1 MTGMALKP
9 TLTVLV
15 AMSTLQPLA
24 LNLVAPAAPNLSRHF
39 GASYATIQ
47 LTLTLFLVAVA
58 LTQLISG
65 PLSDRFGRRP
75 CVNAGIALFVVGS
88 LLGAIAPSIELLL
101 LARILQGAGSGS
113 VFALSRAII
122 RDTATRDQAASQIA
136 TVTMVMVVAPMIAPW
151 LGGQIETAFG
161 WRMILWFMTVTG
173 AVVLLLTMMRLPETA
188 ANLGQRTPL
197 LGVFRAF
204 PQLAANRVFVL
215 NVIAV
220 STSSSAFFAFIAAAP
235 YVIVETMGHGSD
247 VYGTYFILNA
257 LGYMLGN
264 FAMARLVARIG
275 APRMVY
281 LGLVIS
287 SIALTIA
294 VPLALRTDW
303 SPLMLFLPLA
313 LSAIGNGMT
322 IPGST
327 AEALSARP
335 ELAGSAAGLM
345 GAIQLGLSALMTV
358 LISWLVTIW
367 PPALVVLMWF
377 LTAAGLVAIHL
388 GRRDASPDR

>member
-1 MTGMALKP
+1 MTGIALKP

-15 AMSTLQPLA
+15 AISTLQPLA

-58 LTQLISG
+58 LTQLVSG

-88 LLGAIAPSIELLL
+88 LLGAVAPSIELLL
-101 LARILQGAGSGS
+101 LARVLQGAGSGS

-136 TVTMVMVVAPMIAPW
+136 TVTMVMVVAPMVAPW

-173 AVVLLLTMMRLPETA
+173 TIVLLLTMLRLPETA

-215 NVIAV
+215 NVVAV

-235 YVIVETMGHGSD
+235 YIVVETMGRGSD

-264 FAMARLVARIG
+264 FAMARLVVRIG
-275 APRMVY
+275 APRMVH

-287 SIALTIA
+287 TIAMTIA
-294 VPLALRTDW
+294 VPLALREDW

-313 LSAIGNGMT
+313 LNAIGNGMT

-358 LISWLVTIW
+358 LISWLVTVW
-367 PPALVVLMWF
+367 PPSLVVLMWL

-388 GRRDASPDR
+388 GRRDTSPDH

>member
-1 MTGMALKP
+1 MTALAPKP

-15 AMSTLQPLA
+15 AISALQPIA
-24 LNLVAPAAPNLSRHF
+24 LNLLAPAAPALSRHF
-39 GASYATIQ
+39 VSSYATIQ

-58 LTQLISG
+58 LTQLVSG

-75 CVNAGIALFVVGS
+75 CVNAGIALFVAGS
-88 LLGAIAPSIELLL
+88 VLGALAPSIELLL
-101 LARILQGAGSGS
+101 LARILEGAGSGS
-113 VFALSRAII
+113 AFALSRAII
-122 RDTATRDQAASQIA
+122 RDTASRDESASQIA
-136 TVTMVMVVAPMIAPW
+136 TVTMVMVIAPMLAPW

-161 WRMILWFMTVTG
+161 WRMILWFMTASGV
-173 AVVLLLTMMRLPETA
+173 VVLLLTLARLPETA
-188 ANLGQRTPL
+188 PNVGQKTPL

-204 PQLAANRVFVL
+204 PELISNRVFVL
-215 NVIAV
+215 NVVAV
-220 STSSSAFFAFIAAAP
+220 STSSATFFAFIAAAP
-235 YVIVETMGHGSD
+235 YIVVETMGRGSD
-247 VYGTYFILNA
+247 TYGAFFILNA
-257 LGYMLGN
+257 AGYMVGN
-264 FAMARLVARIG
+264 FAMARLVVKIG
-275 APRMVY
+275 APRMVR

-287 SIALTIA
+287 SIAMTVA
-294 VPLALRTDW
+294 VPLSLSPAW

-313 LSAIGNGMT
+313 INAIGNGMT

-367 PPALVVLMWF
+367 PPSLVVLMWV
-377 LTAAGLVAIHL
+377 LTLTGLVAVHF
-388 GRRDASPDR
+388 GRRGTSPRR

>member
-1 MTGMALKP
+1 
-9 TLTVLV
+9 
-15 AMSTLQPLA
+15 
-24 LNLVAPAAPNLSRHF
+24 
-39 GASYATIQ
+39 
-47 LTLTLFLVAVA
+47 
-58 LTQLISG
+58 
-65 PLSDRFGRRP
+65 
-75 CVNAGIALFVVGS
+75 
-88 LLGAIAPSIELLL
+88 
-101 LARILQGAGSGS
+101 GS

-122 RDTATRDQAASQIA
+122 RDTASRDQAASQIA
-136 TVTMVMVVAPMIAPW
+136 TVTMVMVVAPMVAPW

-173 AVVLLLTMMRLPETA
+173 VVVLLLTVVRLPETA
-188 ANLGQRTPL
+188 PNLGQRTPL

-204 PQLAANRVFVL
+204 PQLAGNRAFVL

-220 STSSSAFFAFIAAAP
+220 STSTSAFFAFIAAAP
-235 YVIVETMGHGSD
+235 YVVVETMGRGSD

-264 FAMARLVARIG
+264 FAMARLVVRIG
-275 APRMVY
+275 APRMVH

-287 SIALTIA
+287 SVAMTIA

-313 LSAIGNGMT
+313 LNAIGNGMT

-345 GAIQLGLSALMTV
+345 GAIQLGLSALVTV

-367 PPALVVLMWF
+367 PPALVLLMWL

-388 GRRDASPDR
+388 GRRDTSPDH

>member
-1 MTGMALKP
+1 MTGAMAKP
-9 TLTVLV
+9 TLLVLV
-15 AMSTLQPLA
+15 AMSALQPLA

-58 LTQLISG
+58 LTQLVSG

-88 LLGAIAPSIELLL
+88 LLGAVAPSIELLL
-101 LARILQGAGSGS
+101 LARVLQGAGSGS

-122 RDTATRDQAASQIA
+122 RDTASRDEAASQIA

-173 AVVLLLTMMRLPETA
+173 AIVLLLTMTRLPETA
-188 ANLGQRTPL
+188 PNLGLRTPL
-197 LGVFRAF
+197 LGIFRAF
-204 PQLAANRVFVL
+204 PELIANRVFVL
-215 NVIAV
+215 NVIAL
-220 STSSSAFFAFIAAAP
+220 SASSSAFFVFIAAAP
-235 YVIVETMGHGSD
+235 YVVVETMGRGSD
-247 VYGTYFILNA
+247 TYGAYFILNA

-264 FAMARLVARIG
+264 FAMARLVVRIG
-275 APRMVY
+275 APRMVHV
-281 LGLVIS
+281 GLVIS
-287 SIALTIA
+287 FAAMTIAL
-294 VPLALRTDW
+294 PLSFSPAW

-313 LSAIGNGMT
+313 FNALGNGMT

-327 AEALSARP
+327 AEGLSARP

-345 GAIQLGLSALMTV
+345 GALQLGFSALMTV

-367 PPALVVLMWF
+367 PQSLMVTMW
-377 LTAAGLVAIHL
+377 LLIGIGLLAIHL
-388 GRRDASPDR
+388 GRRSRPPAG

>member
-58 LTQLISG
+58 LTQLVSG

-173 AVVLLLTMMRLPETA
+173 AVVLLLTTMRLPETA

-264 FAMARLVARIG
+264 FAMARLVVRIG

-287 SIALTIA
+287 SIALTVA

>member
-15 AMSTLQPLA
+15 AMSALQPLA

-58 LTQLISG
+58 LTQLVSG

-101 LARILQGAGSGS
+101 LARVLQGAGSGS

-136 TVTMVMVVAPMIAPW
+136 TVTMVMVVAPMVAPW

-173 AVVLLLTMMRLPETA
+173 TIVLLLTVLRLPETA

-215 NVIAV
+215 NVVAV

-235 YVIVETMGHGSD
+235 YIVVETMGRGSD
-247 VYGTYFILNA
+247 VYGAYFILNA

-264 FAMARLVARIG
+264 FAMARLVVRIG
-275 APRMVY
+275 APRMVH

-287 SIALTIA
+287 TIAMTIA
-294 VPLALRTDW
+294 VPLALREDW

-313 LSAIGNGMT
+313 LNAIGNGMT

-358 LISWLVTIW
+358 LISWLVTVW
-367 PPALVVLMWF
+367 PPALVVLMWL

-388 GRRDASPDR
+388 GRRDASPER

>member
-264 FAMARLVARIG
+264 FAMARLVVRIG

>member
-1 MTGMALKP
+1 MTATPLKP
-9 TLTVLV
+9 TLAVLV
-15 AMSTLQPLA
+15 AMSALQPLA

-58 LTQLISG
+58 LTQLVSG

-101 LARILQGAGSGS
+101 LARVLQGAGSGS

-122 RDTATRDQAASQIA
+122 RDTATRDEAASQIA

-161 WRMILWFMTVTG
+161 WRMILWFMTVAG
-173 AVVLLLTMMRLPETA
+173 AVVLLMTTLRLPETA
-188 ANLGQRTPL
+188 SNLGQRTPL

-204 PQLAANRVFVL
+204 PQLAGNRVFVL
-215 NVIAV
+215 NVVAV

-235 YVIVETMGHGSD
+235 YVVVETMGRGSD
-247 VYGTYFILNA
+247 VYGTYFIMNA

-264 FAMARLVARIG
+264 FLMARLVVRLG
-275 APRMVY
+275 APRMVHI
-281 LGLVIS
+281 GLIIS
-287 SIALTIA
+287 SIAITIA
-294 VPLALRTDW
+294 LPLALRADW

-313 LSAIGNGMT
+313 LNAIGNGMT

-335 ELAGSAAGLM
+335 ELAGAAAGLM
-345 GAIQLGLSALMTV
+345 GAIQLGFSALMTI
-358 LISWLVTIW
+358 LISWLVTMW
-367 PPALVVLMWF
+367 APSLVVLMWF
-377 LTAAGLVAIHL
+377 LTVGGLVAIHL
-388 GRRDASPDR
+388 GRRYATPAR

>member
-1 MTGMALKP
+1 MSGMASKP
-9 TLTVLV
+9 TLAVLV

-24 LNLVAPAAPNLSRHF
+24 LNLMAPAAPNLARHF
-39 GASYATIQ
+39 GESYATIQ

-58 LTQLISG
+58 LTQLVSG
-65 PLSDRFGRRP
+65 PLSDRFGRRA
-75 CVNAGIALFVVGS
+75 CVNAGIALFVAGS

-101 LARILQGAGSGS
+101 LARVLQGAGSGS

-122 RDTATRDQAASQIA
+122 RDTASRDEAASQIA
-136 TVTMVMVVAPMIAPW
+136 TVTMVMVVAPMVAPW

-161 WRMILWFMTVTG
+161 WRMILWFMTVAGT
-173 AVVLLLTMMRLPETA
+173 VVLLLTVGRLPETA
-188 ANLGQRTPL
+188 PNLGQRTPL

-204 PQLAANRVFVL
+204 PQLAGNRVFVL

-220 STSSSAFFAFIAAAP
+220 STSTSAFFVFIAAAP
-235 YVIVETMGHGSD
+235 YVVVETMGRGSD

-257 LGYMLGN
+257 LGYMFGN
-264 FAMARLVARIG
+264 FAMARLVVRIG
-275 APRMVY
+275 APRMVHI
-281 LGLVIS
+281 GLAIS
-287 SIALTIA
+287 TVAMTIGT
-294 VPLALRTDW
+294 PLALRADW

-313 LSAIGNGMT
+313 INAIGNGMT
-322 IPGST
+322 IPGAT

-358 LISWLVTIW
+358 LIGWLVTIW
-367 PPALVVLMWF
+367 PASLMVMMWL

-388 GRRDASPDR
+388 GRRDTSPDR